1 MNDIFLG
8 LDDWPGALREAS
20 VRGPSVYDVH
30 LNCIFDV
37 PRSLPLPHGTDLM
50 FQNETGS
57 LSSEKLPVFHLYYR
71 YRLDS

>member
-20 VRGPSVYDVH
+20 VREPSA
-30 LNCIFDV
+30 LRRSPKLLFDV
-37 PRSLPLPHGTDLM
+37 PRSLPLPLATDLM

-71 YRLDS
+71 YSLDS